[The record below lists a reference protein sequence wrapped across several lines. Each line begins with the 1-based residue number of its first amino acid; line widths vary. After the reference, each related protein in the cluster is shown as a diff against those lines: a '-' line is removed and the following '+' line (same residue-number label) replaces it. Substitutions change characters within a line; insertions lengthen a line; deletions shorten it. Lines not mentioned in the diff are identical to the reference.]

1 MRNITRRIW
10 SFVLGGILL
19 AAGVG
24 GGIYFLAAQGNTVVG
39 AVAIAAGV
47 MASALVS
54 CLFFGNNFVGE
65 MMANV
70 FSWGF
75 VSMPG
80 LIFELDL
87 DGIIWLLTVKLLFW
101 ILGFVLAILCG
112 ILAIALGLIV
122 SIFVYPYAL
131 VVNLRS
137 NPDAIED

>member
-24 GGIYFLAAQGNTVVG
+24 AGIYFFAAAGDPILG
-39 AVAIAAGV
+39 GGAIAVGV

-54 CLFFGNNFVGE
+54 CLFLGNNFVGE

-101 ILGFVLAILCG
+101 ILGFVLATLCG

-137 NPDAIED
+137 NPDEIEI

>member
-24 GGIYFLAAQGNTVVG
+24 AGIYFLALQGNTVVG

-47 MASALVS
+47 MASTLVS
-54 CLFFGNNFVGE
+54 CLFFANNFVGE

-101 ILGFVLAILCG
+101 ILGFVLALLCG
-112 ILAIALGLIV
+112 ILTIVLGLFV

-137 NPDAIED
+137 NPDEIEI